1 MAAITHRV
9 ATVKPWGG
17 PRFGGL
23 GARNDSN
30 LQAIFSSSPLFN
42 EYNEETVLNAG
53 TAAFNGA
60 GGPGDSIPNIGV
72 TAGVVVDDGT
82 FGSVNLNFVDSPN
95 PADVLTGGGGLPAS
109 SYVPNL
115 NSAKVGSISPADQ
128 DPYIGALPVANN
140 EYGRGPGTGLTPDA
154 SARAISSQ
162 KIGSLIKGT
171 SS

>member
-1 MAAITHRV
+1 MATSHRV

-30 LQAIFSSSPLFN
+30 LQAIFAGSPLYS
-42 EYNEETVLNAG
+42 EYTEEAVLNAG
-53 TAAFNGA
+53 VAALNGG

-72 TAGVVVDDGT
+72 TNGVVRDDGIY
-82 FGSVNLNFVDSPN
+82 GSVNLNFVDTPN
-95 PADVLTGGGGLPAS
+95 PADVITGGGGLPAS
-109 SYVPNL
+109 AYVPNL
-115 NSAKVGSISPADQ
+115 NSAKPGSISPADQ
-128 DPYIGALPVANN
+128 DEFIGTLPTPNN
-140 EYGRGPGTGLTPDA
+140 EYGSGPGTALTPAA

-162 KIGSLIKGT
+162 KIGSLLTGR

>member
-30 LQAIFSSSPLFN
+30 LQSIFAGSPLYN
-42 EYNEETVLNAG
+42 EYSEEAVLNAG
-53 TAAFNGA
+53 ISALSGD

-72 TAGVVVDDGT
+72 AAGVVTDDGI
-82 FGSVNLNFVDSPN
+82 FGSVNLNFVGAPN
-95 PADVLTGGGGLPAS
+95 PADVATGGGGLPAS
-109 SYVPNL
+109 AYVPNL

-128 DPYIGALPVANN
+128 DEYIGALPSPNN
-140 EYGRGPGTGLTPDA
+140 EYGRGPGTSLTPAA
-154 SARAISSQ
+154 SSRVISTQ
-162 KIGSLIKGT
+162 KIGSLIRG
-171 SS
+171 SSS